1 MFTLTKRFDMFDLF
15 KVKTWLVI
23 AIIFTLAIFPA
34 CGSDTSP
41 PQVLPPQRTSGT
53 AAPEIAINDSN
64 APDRVDVVYFHSVQR
79 CVTCLCFEE
88 RITHVVRTHFKE
100 ELDSGKLSY
109 RVVNLGDK
117 ANKNLAIQ
125 YGAVGSQLFVNS
137 VKDGVDNIEDI
148 ADIWSWNC
156 RKDEEGFD
164 REVAHIFES
173 KLKGES

>member
-1 MFTLTKRFDMFDLF
+1 
-15 KVKTWLVI
+15 
-23 AIIFTLAIFPA
+23 
-34 CGSDTSP
+34 
-41 PQVLPPQRTSGT
+41 
-53 AAPEIAINDSN
+53 
-64 APDRVDVVYFHSVQR
+64 
-79 CVTCLCFEE
+79 
-88 RITHVVRTHFKE
+88 VRTHFKE